1 MVISIGTGRKLLV
14 CCHLTPLCL
23 VTSRT
28 SPCFHLQPPTNHST
42 IWTGSANQTEA
53 LLGKSVQ
60 STEWPPSLLPPPRTL
75 AVSVLAAAA
84 LHPAPTVASPDE
96 LVSTP
101 AENNL
106 RRLFEASQCS
116 LQNALRP
123 KEHSTSNREQRSLE
137 ASQCSLLG
145 GLQLKNTPSS
155 TAATAYLSA
164 SGRSVTLAPGA
175 CLL

>member
-1 MVISIGTGRKLLV
+1 MVLSIGTGRKLLV
-14 CCHLTPLCL
+14 LCR
-23 VTSRT
+23 VTSQT
-28 SPCFHLQPPTNHST
+28 SPCSHPQPPPHHST
-42 IWTGSANQTEA
+42 VQADAIDQIEA
-53 LLGKSVQ
+53 LLGKLMQ